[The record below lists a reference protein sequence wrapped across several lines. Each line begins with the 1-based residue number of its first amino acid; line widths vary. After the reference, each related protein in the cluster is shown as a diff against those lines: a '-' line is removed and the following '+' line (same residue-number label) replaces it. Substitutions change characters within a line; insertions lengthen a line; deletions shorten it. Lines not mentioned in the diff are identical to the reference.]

1 MSSTWPD
8 KYVIGVTGNIATG
21 KSVVRKMLEHLGA
34 YGVDADALSHR
45 VMLKGA
51 PGYQPIVAT
60 FGKWILSPDGQIDRK
75 KLGDLVFPNPE
86 ALAMLEKILHPLIR
100 QSIDILIRRST
111 QPVIVIEAI
120 KLFEGDLHQHCDTIW
135 VSDADEK
142 TQIKRLVNK
151 RGMTHSEARQRAAMQ
166 DPQAKK
172 LAVAKVIIRNNESF
186 EKTWEQVSQA
196 WEKYIP
202 KQAPP
207 APSKQVEAGKLGV
220 HRAGP
225 KEAQKIADF
234 ITRASQGARRLT
246 RTDIMADFGEKAFLL
261 LESGDTIAGL
271 VGWKVENLV
280 ARVDDFVLAKNIP
293 FNEAIRA
300 MMNEIESASSELLCE
315 ALLLFLPP
323 NLAQHTQVW
332 AAQGYTP
339 RTVKDLSVRAWQ
351 EAAMESMTPGSVL
364 YFKQLRK
371 DRVLRPI

>member
-8 KYVIGVTGNIATG
+8 KFVIGVTGNIATG

-34 YGVDADALSHR
+34 YGIDADALSHR

-60 FGKWILSPDGQIDRK
+60 FGKWILSSDEQIDRK

-86 ALAMLEKILHPLIR
+86 ALALLEKILHPLIR
-100 QSIDILIRRST
+100 QAVDILIRRAT

-120 KLFEGDLHQHCDTIW
+120 KLFEGELHRYCDTVW

-142 TQIKRLVNK
+142 IQVERLMNK
-151 RGMTHSEARQRAAMQ
+151 RGMTRIEAQQRAAMQ
-166 DPQAKK
+166 SPQAEK
-172 LAVAKVIIRNNESF
+172 LAVAKVIIRNHRSF
-186 EKTWEQVSQA
+186 EKTWEQVLQA

-202 KQAPP
+202 KQAPAAP
-207 APSKQVEAGKLGV
+207 AKQVEAGKLGV
-220 HRAGP
+220 HRARP
-225 KEAQKIADF
+225 KEAQRIADF
-234 ITRASQGARRLT
+234 MTRASQGARRLT

-261 LESGDTIAGL
+261 LEFGDTLAGL
-271 VGWKVENLV
+271 VGWQVENLV
-280 ARVDDFVLAKNIP
+280 ARVDDFVLANHIP
-293 FNEAIRA
+293 INEAIQA
-300 MMNEIESASSELLCE
+300 MMNEVESASSELLCE

-323 NLAQHTQVW
+323 NLAQHNQIW
-332 AAQGYTP
+332 ATLGYTP
-339 RTVKDLSVRAWQ
+339 RTVKDLNVRAWQ

-364 YFKQLRK
+364 YFKQLRQ

>member
-8 KYVIGVTGNIATG
+8 KFVIGVTGNIATG

-34 YGVDADALSHR
+34 YGIDADALSHR

-60 FGKWILSPDGQIDRK
+60 FGKWILSPEGQIDRK

-120 KLFEGDLHQHCDTIW
+120 KLFEGDLHQHCDTVW

-142 TQIKRLVNK
+142 TQFKRLVDK
-151 RGMTHSEARQRAAMQ
+151 RGMSHNIAQQRVTMQ

-172 LAVAKVIIRNNESF
+172 LAAAKVIIRNDESF

-202 KQAPP
+202 K
-207 APSKQVEAGKLGV
+207 
-220 HRAGP
+220 
-225 KEAQKIADF
+225 
-234 ITRASQGARRLT
+234 
-246 RTDIMADFGEKAFLL
+246 
-261 LESGDTIAGL
+261 
-271 VGWKVENLV
+271 
-280 ARVDDFVLAKNIP
+280 
-293 FNEAIRA
+293 
-300 MMNEIESASSELLCE
+300 
-315 ALLLFLPP
+315 
-323 NLAQHTQVW
+323 
-332 AAQGYTP
+332 
-339 RTVKDLSVRAWQ
+339 
-351 EAAMESMTPGSVL
+351 
-364 YFKQLRK
+364 
-371 DRVLRPI
+371 